1 MIQEYEHFTD
11 EGGRATALIS
21 FWGNLNQKQQKRKPA
36 NLGWALQENINK
48 INYNYSFNRQ
58 NQNSNSNF
66 QKFNSSKKIQKVP
79 FNQIQNEIQT
89 RRNQNQ
95 LKFGK
100 NKTIGNKKP
109 SRIDE
114 NQVKYHESIDQKCT
128 NNQDVQCKENKE
140 QKVESQD
147 SSCNV
152 QKLVSMFENKS
163 VVDRTYSEQE
173 KCSSI
178 KKVELKRSFSVQ
190 SSWSCVGQA
199 YQNLP
204 YKSYVDDTRSVSSVG
219 SNRMVNSR
227 QHEGEDGAGE
237 ASSGWECEGQSQ
249 NSDRSESY
257 QVLVTRYADGG
268 IEGVVIQ
275 NDFSTFSESSS

>member
-163 VVDRTYSEQE
+163 VVDRTYSEPTTSASHQARIAPSGFVRRVFVFE
-173 KCSSI
+173 RVSWH
-178 KKVELKRSFSVQ
+178 LTLGWNAKRTERFSPG
-190 SSWSCVGQA
+190 CRPG
-199 YQNLP
+199 
-204 YKSYVDDTRSVSSVG
+204 RE
-219 SNRMVNSR
+219 R
-227 QHEGEDGAGE
+227 
-237 ASSGWECEGQSQ
+237 
-249 NSDRSESY
+249 
-257 QVLVTRYADGG
+257 
-268 IEGVVIQ
+268 
-275 NDFSTFSESSS
+275 